1 MFAVSVCA
9 LGFVSVSLLAPCFL
23 LFCSPSLSLS
33 IWWGINIHLTSQ
45 LNATRILKPG
55 NADPNDNI
63 MIYRQQT
70 LLKSCRDAT
79 LGRDNTL
86 APDATPLPRIS
97 PALTQKRIDY
107 DDTLDPLGIYTCL
120 CVCFLVF
127 ACIRM
132 SIRMRMCMH
141 MHMNIQMR
149 TCMCVNECKGVLTY
163 VYMYV
168 YACMYECT
176 YGCMSE
182 CMNVCV

>member
-1 MFAVSVCA
+1 MSHVCFFCVCVCSVSCLCVFVSGGVSVVFAVSVCA

-23 LFCSPSLSLS
+23 LLCSPSLSLS

-86 APDATPLPRIS
+86 APNATPLPRIS
-97 PALTQKRIDY
+97 PALTQNESIDY
-107 DDTLDPLGIYTCL
+107 DDTLDPLGL
-120 CVCFLVF
+120 SGFLGFRV
-127 ACIRM
+127 
-132 SIRMRMCMH
+132 
-141 MHMNIQMR
+141 
-149 TCMCVNECKGVLTY
+149 
-163 VYMYV
+163 
-168 YACMYECT
+168 
-176 YGCMSE
+176 
-182 CMNVCV
+182 